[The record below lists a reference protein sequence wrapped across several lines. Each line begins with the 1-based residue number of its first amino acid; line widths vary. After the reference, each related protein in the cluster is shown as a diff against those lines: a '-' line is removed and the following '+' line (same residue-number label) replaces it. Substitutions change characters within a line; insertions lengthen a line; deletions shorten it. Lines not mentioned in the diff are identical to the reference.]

1 VKKRPFQEAPSRTN
15 PPTSCSAQSDR
26 RVWRRAAG
34 SEKLSTSTGIK
45 LCAFEDLRRRPPAVA
60 RLVSSYPLVA
70 TRLPRSPPPHWLRCA
85 GPLHL
90 LLHTPCT
97 ILTPHY

>member
-34 SEKLSTSTGIK
+34 SEKLSTQRPARSTQRAHPAPAAPRTAQRDSGIK
-45 LCAFEDLRRRPPAVA
+45 L
-60 RLVSSYPLVA
+60 
-70 TRLPRSPPPHWLRCA
+70 
-85 GPLHL
+85 
-90 LLHTPCT
+90 
-97 ILTPHY
+97 

>member
-34 SEKLSTSTGIK
+34 SEKLSTSTSTQRAPSTSSTAHRTAAPGSRNQ
-45 LCAFEDLRRRPPAVA
+45 ALR
-60 RLVSSYPLVA
+60 
-70 TRLPRSPPPHWLRCA
+70 
-85 GPLHL
+85 
-90 LLHTPCT
+90 
-97 ILTPHY
+97 I

>member
-34 SEKLSTSTGIK
+34 SEKLSTSTQRAPSTSSTAHRTAASGIRNQA
-45 LCAFEDLRRRPPAVA
+45 L
-60 RLVSSYPLVA
+60 S
-70 TRLPRSPPPHWLRCA
+70 
-85 GPLHL
+85 
-90 LLHTPCT
+90 
-97 ILTPHY
+97 I